1 MIAATRLALRDFR
14 NYERA
19 ETRLGPAITVLSG
32 PNGAGKTNLLEGLHF
47 GLTARSPRTSNERE
61 LVKRGAA
68 AARSEVTTEAEDGEH
83 LLEVALQPGHEK
95 RTRVDGS
102 ARWPA
107 PDACPPV
114 LAFLP
119 ERLELVKGV
128 PALRRAHLDRFVAG
142 AWPSRA
148 ASRTAY
154 GRALTQRNAL
164 LGRIRAGAASER
176 DLDPWDAQ
184 LARCGLALMRDRSQ
198 AAAALSS
205 RFAVRGQELGLPD
218 GVELRYRPRS
228 RAEDSDALVAE
239 LRERRAGDLDR
250 GFTTHGPHRDD
261 LALVQAGRGL
271 RAYGSQGQQRLAVLA
286 LLFAERDVLADHG
299 HFPLMLLDDVMSE
312 LDFERRERLVALLR
326 TGGQALITATD
337 LDQVPGAA
345 DEPATLVRVE
355 GGAVLD
361 GQALPA

>member
-1 MIAATRLALRDFR
+1 M
-14 NYERA
+14 
-19 ETRLGPAITVLSG
+19 
-32 PNGAGKTNLLEGLHF
+32 
-47 GLTARSPRTSNERE
+47 
-61 LVKRGAA
+61 
-68 AARSEVTTEAEDGEH
+68 
-83 LLEVALQPGHEK
+83 
-95 RTRVDGS
+95 
-102 ARWPA
+102 
-107 PDACPPV
+107 

-142 AWPSRA
+142 AWPSRV

-164 LGRIRAGAASER
+164 LGRIRAGAAPER

-184 LARCGLALMRDRSQ
+184 LAHCGLALMSDRSH
-198 AAAALSS
+198 AVAALSS

-218 GVELRYRPRS
+218 GAELYYRSRS
-228 RAEDSDALVAE
+228 RAEDLGGLVAE

-312 LDFERRERLVALLR
+312 LDLERRERLVALLR